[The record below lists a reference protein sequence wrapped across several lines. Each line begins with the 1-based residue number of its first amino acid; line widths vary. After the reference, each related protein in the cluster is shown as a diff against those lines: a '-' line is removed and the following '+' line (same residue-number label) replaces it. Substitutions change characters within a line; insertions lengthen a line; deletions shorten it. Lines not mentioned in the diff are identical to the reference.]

1 MSVLSIEGLEKS
13 YAVGFWGRSQRV
25 LNGVSFNVEPGVI
38 TGFLGGNGAGKTT
51 TLKCF
56 LGLCQFSKGEIRFFG
71 GEKLSSKVRARIGFL
86 PERPY
91 FYEYLTGSEF
101 LRFYGQIDGKY
112 SRVDLNTRI
121 HDLLEKVDLIHA
133 KDKPLRSYSK
143 GMLQKV
149 GLAQSLIHRPDFII
163 LDEPMAGLDP
173 DGRYYLSEIIMETAQ
188 QGTAVFF
195 SSHLLH
201 DTEKLCQNLVIL
213 KGGLVEFEGRTE
225 NFLSQLGREIEIVY
239 VQDSKKKNRKVSSL
253 EEVQSVID
261 ELRGLKCTI
270 HSVQVYK
277 RSLEDAFIELA
288 MDHKIKESV

>member
-13 YAVGFWGRSQRV
+13 YAVGFWGRSQKV

-51 TLKCF
+51 TLKCL

-71 GEKLSSKVRARIGFL
+71 GEKFSSKIRARIGFL

-112 SRVDLNTRI
+112 SRVDLNARI

-173 DGRYYLSEIIMETAQ
+173 DGRYYLSEIIKETAG

-201 DTEKLCQNLVIL
+201 DTERLCQNLVIL
-213 KGGLVEFEGRTE
+213 KGGLVEFEGSTE
-225 NFLSQLGREIEIVY
+225 KFLSQLGREIEIVY

-261 ELRGLKCTI
+261 ELRSLKCTI

-288 MDHKIKESV
+288 MDHKIKEGV